1 MRKKRKRIGESSKY
15 AVVPTP
21 SGGVSLTPLQEAKR
35 QQKLERERVAR
46 EARELRELEVCYVLS
61 VPGE

>member
-1 MRKKRKRIGESSKY
+1 MRKKGKRIGESSKY

-21 SGGVSLTPLQEAKR
+21 SGGVSLTRLQEAKR
-35 QQKLERERVAR
+35 QQELEREKVTR
-46 EARELRELEVCYVLS
+46 EARELGELEVCYAPS